1 MSETKIQNIL
11 QYVVESSGQDVLS
24 CYHCQKCV
32 AGCPVAPFMDI
43 APNVIHRMLQYGQKE
58 EIMKSST
65 IWICAACET
74 CGARCPNDIDI
85 AKVCDSLKQL
95 AMKEGITSREKSAVA
110 MHTSFLSGIARNG
123 RMHEVSL
130 IIQMRL
136 KGGGYF
142 KDMLLGLK
150 MFRLGK
156 LNLLPKRV
164 KKMDEIKKMFAAAR
178 KAK

>member
-1 MSETKIQNIL
+1 MADKNSQNIL
-11 QYVVESSGQDVLS
+11 EYVVAASGQDVLA

-43 APNVIHRMLQYGQKE
+43 APNVLHRMLQYGQKD
-58 EIMKSST
+58 EILKSST

-74 CGARCPNDIDI
+74 CGERCPNDIDI
-85 AKVCDSLKQL
+85 AKVCDALKQL
-95 AMKEGITSREKSAVA
+95 AMKEGIRPKEKSAAA

-130 IIQMRL
+130 IVQMRI
-136 KGGGYF
+136 KGGGLF
-142 KDMLLGLK
+142 KDLLLGLK

-156 LNLLPKRV
+156 LNLFPEKV
-164 KKMDEIKKMFAAAR
+164 KKMDEIKKLFTAAR
-178 KAK
+178 KAR